1 MRIRLLLSAAIA
13 AVTVLAG
20 TASAAGAAST
30 APVGDVVQPV
40 ITHVPHGLH
49 PTVNGTQESTNW
61 AGYVAGGGGYTS
73 VYASWQVPTVT
84 VTADNRYS
92 ATWIGVGGDP
102 TTDLVQAGSAA
113 ESVNGQAR
121 YYVWTEIL
129 PEPENQAFAVNPGDT
144 IQVSVVKKALPPTRW
159 VMTVTDLTS
168 GRSISRATAYA
179 SLKLTAEWIHE
190 APTVGGLQSKLAVT
204 PNVVFDGG
212 WANGK
217 RISQEKKLDIIYMND
232 SSNHHIGTPGPLASD
247 GDGFAVAY
255 GPNPPPAPN

>member
-1 MRIRLLLSAAIA
+1 VRIRLLISAAAVA
-13 AVTVLAG
+13 ATVLAG
-20 TASAAGAAST
+20 NTSAAGAASAAAT
-30 APVGDVVQPV
+30 SAAEPA
-40 ITHVPHGLH
+40 ITHVPHGLR
-49 PTVNGTQESTNW
+49 PSVNGTQESTNW
-61 AGYVAGGGGYTS
+61 AGYVAAGGGYTS
-73 VYASWQVPTVT
+73 VYATWNVPTVT
-84 VTADNRYS
+84 ITSDNRYS

-129 PEPENQAFAVNPGDT
+129 PEPETQAFAVNPGDL

-159 VMTVTDLTS
+159 VMTVTDVTS
-168 GRSISRATAYA
+168 GRSVQRSTAYA
-179 SLKLTAEWIHE
+179 SLKLTAEWIHA

-204 PNVVFDGG
+204 PNVVFDNG

-217 RISQEKKLDIIYMND
+217 RISQEKRLNIIYMND